1 MGNLVICIAAMHC
14 RSASFPTPAH
24 VRREWAEEHGLSAFQ
39 SSEYDAA
46 LDAVTT
52 RLGVTVGRQPHQVT
66 MCGES
71 GKQCSNHKS
80 ILANFFSMRCGTAH
94 L

>member
-1 MGNLVICIAAMHC
+1 MGELNIGIFAMHC

-52 RLGVTVGRQPHQVT
+52 RLGVTVGTQPYSLTVRGNLCT
-66 MCGES
+66 CTVLTNLPWPS
-71 GKQCSNHKS
+71 
-80 ILANFFSMRCGTAH
+80 
-94 L
+94 